1 MNVDYNVENSD
12 KIMFEHSFTY
22 LGLACMEK
30 LESFIKSS
38 EGNGDEIKN
47 GFVKSCTRKMLIEIA
62 LQVGPRRETVYH
74 FINRSYD
81 VSCIFFDKLN
91 EGA

>member
-12 KIMFEHSFTY
+12 NIMFEHSFTY
-22 LGLACMEK
+22 LGLANMEK
-30 LESFIKSS
+30 LESFTSNDS
-38 EGNGDEIKN
+38 NRDEMKN
-47 GFVKSCTRKMLIEIA
+47 GFFKSCTRKMLIEIA

-74 FINRSYD
+74 FINKSYD

-91 EGA
+91 KGA